1 MSTPIGNGPDNTG
14 LIVLDDQLQ
23 PVDTSNRADFDI
35 IIDIGSA
42 PSPPPWIAQGIARL
56 TNLLPMGPTLSLF
69 QQEQKDG
76 QQKYYNAVGVKAEAS
91 LSGRVRALLNL
102 AGVSGGWSN
111 GISRFLPELSAGF
124 SIGWDDSQTL
134 MAGKVEIGLPHWV
147 EQQFKAWQ
155 RSLTVTGVNPDI
167 GWDVGFELTSKES
180 WAPGELYSRVD
191 AVDGVSGAFTFTNE
205 ATGLGVNVK
214 FTSELSTWSV
224 VIKSDG
230 QTRLVNVY
238 RRSAEISAESV
249 TDLQGIGISVGP
261 NGRIGEDE
269 WTIVDANGRPLDVN
283 IIRDGQGRLFIGET
297 DITESAK
304 DSGLYNAVKN
314 ASTTGTPDDPDEIV
328 VTAKPFDIA
337 RRYELTGGGILN
349 KDSGR
354 SIVTDPVT
362 GDIVVIARGQRP
374 GDATSATITTA
385 DGNREIAIFSDP
397 ESLVSNAIPFGK
409 IDIIGGDVF
418 VNGVKQS
425 GPVASEITHW
435 ADANADDSDRLDRSV
450 FLDAE
455 GNLGLRV
462 TRNGVTRRFV
472 ATQDGT
478 QHIYADGENYDVLI
492 KDGNTEI
499 TIRNNPLAV
508 DFSDIGRALGQQ
520 LGYRLA
526 GGDLLGGILAS
537 ATLSTLGNNLGDALD
552 ELVGGGKSVGDALS
566 DGFSSFGDELLTNL
580 RAAGVGALSSFLTAE
595 LVSAIGL
602 DGFAGE
608 TFNSVGGA
616 VISQITTNILNGD
629 AVLFDVGPQLVL
641 TAAASFLGSKLGNEI
656 YSPDTVGGQIGAAVG
671 ATIGGIVAK
680 IDMAAFL
687 VTGNPLYAVAA
698 VVAVA
703 VWQTIGALIGS
714 IFGGTP
720 RSGADSQWDASQ
732 NKFVV
737 ANVWSRK
744 GGSKDAAKS
753 IASVVSE
760 TYNSILAATGGTL
773 INPYA
778 VQSGSYGMRKKD
790 FVYRPSGGG
799 SDRGDI
805 TQRFSGKDAAQHL
818 IGYGVYQG
826 LSDPDFKIAGGDIY
840 VKRALYNTFGMGGID
855 PLNFDTSILL
865 GNIASAQS
873 YEKYLQNSTVIN
885 ALVSA
890 EPNSVFTIETLLTLA
905 RADELGL
912 TRRAAS
918 DWFGGFSFLLAEAGT
933 NAANVDFG
941 FDYDPASGQISRL
954 IGIGQYTL
962 GDAIDIAGQ
971 TAIEGTAA
979 GETIDMRSGS
989 LADQRGYTVNGHLNN
1004 DIAATGADFT
1014 AKTATLTFAAGD
1026 LRKTVD
1032 VAIAADGLAEATE
1045 TFLGT
1050 LSNAPGM
1057 QIMGGEAVA
1066 TVIDG
1071 GAALPTLMVGN
1082 SYAWEGDGYAVFR
1095 LSLSKAAGQ
1104 PVTVALALAG
1114 DRASG
1119 LGVDFGSAGAS
1130 NIQVSADGVNW
1141 TNYSGGATFAVG
1153 VKELFVRTAVIADN
1167 VANPAYVP
1175 GGTAPEYLNIEGN
1188 ERFTLSANVTGGAAA
1203 LANGTQTVSGTG
1215 TFVDGAGTEPMVWI
1229 DDVIVDEASGTA
1241 RFTVSRSRTAA
1252 ASTTVDFA
1260 TSDRRVLNI
1269 DIAATVDGGDGNDT
1283 IYASDKGDNLFGG
1296 AGNDIVYGGRLDDW
1310 LLGGDGNDLLFAA
1323 GPAGGALGGDGNYL
1337 NGGAGDDVMTGAE
1350 GSDWLEGG
1358 DGNDTLVGGA
1368 GDDIL
1373 AGGAGV
1379 DSAWGGEGADYYL
1392 FRRGD
1397 GADTAEDGLGAIG
1410 TADSLMN
1417 LIAAKNAGS
1426 VARDWAGAD
1435 VYSEQGA
1442 RYTGNDRVVFGAGIG
1457 LADIQLKRSGTVSAP
1472 GMDLIVVVT
1481 QNGVV
1486 TGDQLTL
1493 KGWFDSFKR
1502 VEWLEFADGQAIRIG
1517 DFSSFVTGTPG
1528 NDVFYGTNGN
1538 DFVVGGEGR
1547 DFFSLAGGNDVGI
1560 GGAGEDEI
1568 GGDDGNDILIGGS
1581 DNDLILGGDGHD
1593 VLSGDAG
1600 DDRLNGGL
1608 GNDLLTGGRGNDFL
1622 AGGRG
1627 NDIFRISRGDGLDTI
1642 IDDYAGT
1649 WETVWTGAGWGF
1661 GYGYDAATNRI
1672 LKNGSEVI
1680 FDGTKWIGEFNY
1692 NYVTSTGVGELIRLI
1707 PSANGQVGKDEST
1720 SDSDSLEFGLGIN
1733 IQDLVLRKDGN
1744 DLIVA
1749 ISSENGNDTVFANIG
1764 DRITLKD
1771 WFVSTMA
1778 NAPIERFLFAAT
1790 GSVNMN
1796 WMATSLQGT
1805 DVNDTLGG
1813 TWTPDWITG
1822 GGGDDSIIGYGDND
1836 ILNGN
1841 AGQDTV
1847 EGHTGDDILYG
1858 GEGDDILIGG
1868 PGKDVLSGGQGT
1880 DTASYITSGATIY
1893 AYLDAAAMNAG
1904 DALGDSYYSVES
1916 LIGGTAADHLGGDSG
1931 ENILNGRNGSDV
1943 LLGGLGDDTYVF
1955 DTWMGSDTIQD
1966 GKFTIEEVV
1975 NASGILG
1982 AGYTVE
1988 WTYNGVVNSSHQY
2001 RLVVRN
2007 SGGEIALDG
2016 YYNYTSLQ
2024 SSAPA
2029 PSAWA
2034 PTDWKNGF
2042 GRVGSTV
2049 QVTRE
2054 KMDASI
2060 DGGSDVLELGS
2071 GISLADLSA
2080 SWSGSD
2086 LTVSTSMGTV
2096 TIKNQTVANQRVE
2109 SLHFYDGLSAN
2120 LVNLRLNTN
2129 GQDSL
2134 DDLILGTGGNDTL
2147 SGLSGNDVISGG
2159 YGSDSLYGNDGD
2171 DVLEGGGHGDR
2182 LDGGAGVDT
2191 ARYVRSASAVTV
2203 DLNLSTAQSGGDAA
2217 GDTLFGIEN
2226 LVGSIVGND
2235 VLTGNAGDNVLSGLD
2250 GNDTL
2255 VGGAGKDVL
2264 LGDLGDDNL
2273 SGGDGEDN
2281 IAGSDGNDTA
2291 SGGNDKD
2298 IIDGGAGADTL
2309 HGDAGDDILVGGSE
2323 NDLLYG
2329 DDGNDTLIGGEH
2341 DDTLWGGIGNDT
2353 LSGDAGNDLLQGE
2366 AGDDIYVFSAHSGAD
2381 TVIDAS
2387 GTNGIMFD
2395 GSVDWRNIWL
2405 ARVGNDL
2412 RISVVGGTSQITVSN
2427 FYAGSGATTM
2437 RYIATP
2443 SYALYL
2449 AYAQP
2454 LIDQMSAVSLGAP
2467 AAVPSAITS
2476 TQDDYWWAGGKAS
2489 PIVSDIALTTNEDV
2503 ASAPQG
2509 IGAIDHDQ
2517 NITAYSIAANGSHG
2531 VATIDPV
2538 TGVFSY
2544 LPSANYFGTDSFVV
2558 AVKDADGR
2566 QAQLTV
2572 NVTINPVND
2581 APTDM
2586 RVADGSAISVIE
2598 GATGSPTV
2606 ADSPVEQFAATD
2618 VDGDALSW
2626 SLMNDAGGRFAIT
2639 MDGLL
2644 VAQSPGLLDRESA
2657 ISHSIRVRA
2666 VDPHGAAVEKDFTVT
2681 VENWNEAPDTPLL
2694 SDSRGMVAEPVP
2706 TGLAGTWVARFTLSD
2721 VDGTTPALRLVS
2733 NPANRFQVVGNEV
2746 RFANGFEPDFE
2757 TLYNSGLSASDSDGD
2772 GQMEVMLTGSVDA
2785 SDGALASPG
2794 SRSFSIRVEDV
2805 NEAPTALNWSP
2816 SVASVAER
2824 DRVAIGT
2831 QLPTIAIGALSVV
2844 DPDIAGFADASYS
2857 YVVSDSRFEVVG
2869 NVLRLKLGATLD
2881 YEAGS
2886 SVSLTVTA
2894 TDQSAAPLSIQ
2905 RVISLVIDNQDDI
2918 LEGDGNDNSL
2928 IGQQNRDLLY
2938 GYGGND
2944 YLDGADGD
2952 DMLYGGAGND
2962 AVHGKN
2968 GNDTVYGGDGADALY
2983 GGVGNDA
2990 LYGGANDTGTY
3001 DTIYGGDEND
3011 QLYGE
3016 DGDDILLGGLGSD
3029 LLNGGAGSDWA
3040 DYSLLRS
3047 GEADTTGVT
3056 ADLVTPASN
3065 TGAAQGDSYSSI
3077 ENLRGTGVV
3086 DTLNGDASA
3095 NKIEG
3100 LAGNDIL
3107 RGRAG
3112 DDSLFGGA
3120 GNDSLYGDDG
3130 ADSLQGDDGDDII
3143 YGGAGNDTL
3152 LGGAGADQLYAESG
3166 DDYLDGG
3173 TGNDTLSGG
3182 IDNDTY
3188 IVTRSSDA
3196 DTIYNYDPSGNDIDV
3211 LGFQDS
3217 QGAINDEDLWFEQI
3231 GNDMRISVVATTS
3244 SVLIKDWYLIS
3255 DPSSR
3260 ANYKIDFIVANNR
3273 YSKQINVEA
3282 LVQLMASKT
3291 KPTTTAQRDALMAD
3305 TTYHAQWATYW
3316 GTNAKPVIASIGNRS
3331 VNEDGTLSFTVTATD
3346 DITPNANIQMSA
3358 TVISGSNV
3366 IADTGLV
3373 FGTPNSSGQRTFTIA
3388 PVANKSGT
3396 ATIRVQ
3402 ATDAGGVTET
3412 QEFIVTVNAV
3422 VDTPTVTQFV
3432 GGSGTAGQPG
3442 GIPLTLNVTFPDADG
3457 SEFQEIWISGVPA
3470 GITLSAGTDS
3480 GSGVWK
3486 LTQAQAAGLKV
3497 IAPAGWSQDLSLSVT
3512 ARATEGGQTAVSS
3525 IASTTVVINAP
3536 PTGANLSS
3544 NSVGENASNGT
3555 TIGTVNGVDPDAGD
3569 PLTYTLIDNAGG
3581 RFSITLAGVLKV
3593 ADGSLLNYETAI
3605 SHGITVRVTDGFGKY
3620 VDQPLTVAIN
3630 NVNEA
3635 NSFSGSYS
3643 MSVNE
3648 NLNNAV
3654 VGTVRADDLDGSGV
3668 AYGQQRYYFWN
3679 GSASGTS
3686 SDGRYTIDAIS
3697 GQIRTAAALNF
3708 EAGNAVVNYSVIAR
3722 DNQGNAG
3729 FNQVSTTVSIGINN
3743 VNEAPVLNALSAG
3756 IDEQPGN
3763 PMLWQWQVLA
3773 SDPDNDPAKRNFYYS
3788 LSGTDSNYF
3797 LINNSTGQ
3805 IALASALNFEDPNQP
3820 KSFNL
3825 TVDLWDQGNGGGNHV
3840 STTFT
3845 ATVQDVNESPNISYY
3860 GIMKLVVD
3868 YNYSSYNGYIDV
3880 TISDPDTKPEYSG
3893 VSALYLSGSQAAGM
3907 GYWWGDPQWESV
3919 PDPTFSPYGSGFR
3932 AIIPYWN
3939 AAFSTTITA
3948 RDNGNVSASRAI
3960 LIEGVTDDNISPI
3973 VLDLDGDGAELIS
3986 LVASTARFDMNND
3999 GVRDLTGWAS
4009 ADDGILAIDLNGNG
4023 LIDDGNEIAFQP
4035 KLDGAVSD
4043 LEGLRLY
4050 DSNGDN
4056 FITAADEQF
4065 ANFRVWQDLNQ
4076 DGVSDS
4082 GELRTLAE
4090 AGIAS
4095 LSLTLNLTG
4104 NTPQQGSLE
4113 NTIYGTSFFERTDGS
4128 IGEVGDVMFSYVADS
4143 SIAAVFGSH
4152 RQAVAIDLSGDGIS
4166 ITDLRASTV
4175 TFAMADDG
4183 SSVAT
4188 AWIGANDAMLVADID
4203 GDGVIDSGT
4212 ELSLGD
4218 DSFGHS
4224 LLTQL
4229 DENGDDRV
4237 DVEDSGFTTLRLWQ
4251 DSNQDGISQVGELT
4265 TLGNAG
4271 VQALTVPD
4279 WSDPFIL
4286 GTGES
4291 RTTNS
4296 FTVEYADGSIG
4307 SGSDVFLAHADQL
4320 AQAMASFAPSGGSS
4334 NSSALSSPDNDPYQL
4349 AASAA

>member
-1 MSTPIGNGPDNTG
+1 MEIMAPFAAVDDHEVRVEEYAHQAMELIFGQDRDAGEYYVPTYEPATWNFNYLDGPRSLSAQQVDVFKNYQSVFKRNINGIRQTVNDYAVMSKAFSSVIDNAVEHGVFGTEAAARLKKAYIKYSNGYRAYQILSGNRNGSDYPLMDVKAVNDRYAGYSIYHLDGAGQKIVDEDVDVIFKRKVDGSYELDSHGDLIPIGETKRSEG
-14 LIVLDDQLQ
+14 LIV
-23 PVDTSNRADFDI
+23 
-35 IIDIGSA
+35 
-42 PSPPPWIAQGIARL
+42 
-56 TNLLPMGPTLSLF
+56 
-69 QQEQKDG
+69 E
-76 QQKYYNAVGVKAEAS
+76 
-91 LSGRVRALLNL
+91 SGY
-102 AGVSGGWSN
+102 
-111 GISRFLPELSAGF
+111 
-124 SIGWDDSQTL
+124 
-134 MAGKVEIGLPHWV
+134 
-147 EQQFKAWQ
+147 
-155 RSLTVTGVNPDI
+155 
-167 GWDVGFELTSKES
+167 
-180 WAPGELYSRVD
+180 APGTEKI
-191 AVDGVSGAFTFTNE
+191 VSND
-205 ATGLGVNVK
+205 
-214 FTSELSTWSV
+214 
-224 VIKSDG
+224 IKIPG
-230 QTRLVNVY
+230 NP
-238 RRSAEISAESV
+238 
-249 TDLQGIGISVGP
+249 IGI
-261 NGRIGEDE
+261 
-269 WTIVDANGRPLDVN
+269 
-283 IIRDGQGRLFIGET
+283 
-297 DITESAK
+297 
-304 DSGLYNAVKN
+304 
-314 ASTTGTPDDPDEIV
+314 
-328 VTAKPFDIA
+328 
-337 RRYELTGGGILN
+337 
-349 KDSGR
+349 
-354 SIVTDPVT
+354 
-362 GDIVVIARGQRP
+362 
-374 GDATSATITTA
+374 
-385 DGNREIAIFSDP
+385 
-397 ESLVSNAIPFGK
+397 
-409 IDIIGGDVF
+409 
-418 VNGVKQS
+418 
-425 GPVASEITHW
+425 
-435 ADANADDSDRLDRSV
+435 
-450 FLDAE
+450 
-455 GNLGLRV
+455 
-462 TRNGVTRRFV
+462 
-472 ATQDGT
+472 
-478 QHIYADGENYDVLI
+478 
-492 KDGNTEI
+492 
-499 TIRNNPLAV
+499 
-508 DFSDIGRALGQQ
+508 DFSRAGGLIGAQ

-526 GGDLLGGILAS
+526 DGDVLVGVVAS
-537 ATLSTLGNNLGDALD
+537 ATLQTLGDN
-552 ELVGGGKSVGDALS
+552 VGDVLDGLLFSS
-566 DGFSSFGDELLTNL
+566 DGKANGLEEVVNKAFGKTGSEFISNL
-580 RAAGVGALSSFLTAE
+580 KSAGIGAVSSFLTAE
-595 LVSAIGL
+595 LIHALGL
-602 DGFAGE
+602 TGLGGELANTAAG
-608 TFNSVGGA
+608 TVVGQ
-616 VISQITTNILNGD
+616 VLTNIVTIANGGQAAEGVHFFSD
-629 AVLFDVGPQLVL
+629 INPTMVL
-641 TAAASFLGSKLGNEI
+641 TAVGSFLGTKLASEVI
-656 YSPDTVGGQIGAAVG
+656 SFDTIGGQIGASVG
-671 ATIGGIVAK
+671 ASLGAAGAVA
-680 IDMAAFL
+680 L
-687 VTGNPLYAVAA
+687 VTGQGALASSFQFLSFAA
-698 VVAVA
+698 GPV
-703 VWQTIGALIGS
+703 GALVGAFVGFILGGLIGS

-753 IASVVSE
+753 IASAVSE

-826 LSDPDFKIAGGDIY
+826 LSDSDFKIAGGDIY

-873 YEKYLQNSTVIN
+873 YEKYLQNSTIIN

-890 EPNSVFTIETLLTLA
+890 EPNSVFAIETLLTLA

-941 FDYDPASGQISRL
+941 FDYDPGSGQISRL
-954 IGIGQYTL
+954 IGIGQYVL

-979 GETIDMRSGS
+979 GETIDLRSGS

-1014 AKTATLTFAAGD
+1014 ATTATLTFAAGD

-1032 VAIAADGLAEATE
+1032 VALAADGLAEATE

-1071 GAALPTLMVGN
+1071 AAALPTLMVGN

-1095 LSLSKAAGQ
+1095 LSLSKAASQ
-1104 PVTVALALAG
+1104 AVTVALALAG

-1119 LGVDFGSAGAS
+1119 LGIDFGSAGAS
-1130 NIQVSADGVNW
+1130 NIQVSADGLNW
-1141 TNYSGGATFAVG
+1141 SNYTGGATFGVG
-1153 VKELFVRTAVIADN
+1153 VKELFVRTAVVADN

-1175 GGTAPEYLNIEGN
+1175 GGTEPEFLNVEGN
-1188 ERFTLSANVTGGAAA
+1188 ERFTLKANVTAGAAA
-1203 LANGTQTVSGTG
+1203 LANGAQTVSGTG
-1215 TFVDGAGTEPMVWI
+1215 TIVDGAGTEPLVWI

-1260 TSDRRVLNI
+1260 SSDRRVLNI
-1269 DIAATVDGGDGNDT
+1269 DSAATVDGGDGNDT
-1283 IYASDKGDNLFGG
+1283 IYASNKGDNLFGG

-1337 NGGAGDDVMTGAE
+1337 NGGAGDDVVTGAE

-1397 GADTAEDGLGAIG
+1397 GADTAEDGLGDIG
-1410 TADSLMN
+1410 TADSLMA

-1457 LADIQLKRSGTVSAP
+1457 LADIQLKRSGTQGAP

-1481 QNGVV
+1481 QNGAV

-1502 VEWLEFADGQAIRIG
+1502 VEWLEFADGQAVRIG

-1538 DFVVGGEGR
+1538 DFVVGGEGN

-1649 WETVWTGAGWGF
+1649 WETVWTGAGWGL

-1733 IQDLVLRKDGN
+1733 IQDLILRKDGN

-1778 NAPIERFLFAAT
+1778 NVPIERFLFAAT

-1904 DALGDSYYSVES
+1904 DALGDSYYSVEN
-1916 LIGGTAADHLGGDSG
+1916 LIGGTAADHLGGDG
-1931 ENILNGRNGSDV
+1931 GQNILNGRNGSDV
-1943 LLGGLGDDTYVF
+1943 LLGGLGDDTYVY

-1966 GKFTIEEVV
+1966 GRFTIEEAVTAAGV
-1975 NASGILG
+1975 LNP
-1982 AGYTVE
+1982 GYTVE
-1988 WTYNGVVNSSHQY
+1988 WTYNGFISPYYQY
-2001 RLVVRN
+2001 HLVVRN
-2007 SGGEIALDG
+2007 AAAEVVLDG
-2016 YYNYTSLQ
+2016 LYNYSTQ
-2024 SSAPA
+2024 QAAAPA
-2029 PSAWA
+2029 PSGWA
-2034 PTDWKNGF
+2034 FTDWKNGF
-2042 GRVGSTV
+2042 ARVGSDPQWK

-2054 KMDASI
+2054 KLDASI

-2071 GISLADLSA
+2071 GISLSDLSA

-2109 SLHFYDGLSAN
+2109 SLHLYDGLFAN
-2120 LVNLRLNTN
+2120 LLNLRLNTN
-2129 GQDSL
+2129 GQDGA

-2147 SGLSGNDVISGG
+2147 SGLSGNDAISGG

-2203 DLNLSTAQSGGDAA
+2203 DLNLSTAQSGGDAG

-2226 LVGSIVGND
+2226 LVGSTAGND

-2298 IIDGGAGADTL
+2298 IIDGGAGGDTL

-2412 RISVVGGTSQITVSN
+2412 RISVVGGTSQVTVSN
-2427 FYAGSGATTM
+2427 FYAASGATTL

-2626 SLMNDAGGRFAIT
+2626 SLVNDAGGRFAIT

-2772 GQMEVMLTGSVDA
+2772 GQMEVVLTGSADA
-2785 SDGALASPG
+2785 SDGVLASPG

-2805 NEAPTALNWSP
+2805 NEAPTALNWTP
-2816 SVASVAER
+2816 SVGSVAER

-2831 QLPTIAIGALSVV
+2831 QLPAIAIGTLSVV
-2844 DPDIAGFADASYS
+2844 DPDTAGFADASYS

-2881 YEAGS
+2881 YEVGS

-2905 RVISLVIDNQDDI
+2905 RLITLNVDNQDDV

-2962 AVHGKN
+2962 AIHGKN

-3056 ADLVTPASN
+3056 ADLITPASN

-3086 DTLNGDASA
+3086 DTLNGDAAA

-3130 ADSLQGDDGDDII
+3130 ADSLQGDDGDDVI

-3173 TGNDTLSGG
+3173 TGNDTLNGG

-3188 IVTRSSDA
+3188 IVTRSSEA
-3196 DTIYNYDPSGNDIDV
+3196 DTIYNYDPSGADIDV

-3217 QGAINDEDLWFEQI
+3217 NGAINDEDLWFEKI

-3486 LTQAQAAGLKV
+3486 LTQAQAAGLKF

-3544 NSVGENASNGT
+3544 NSIGENASNGT

-3569 PLTYTLIDNAGG
+3569 SLTYTLIDNAGG

-3605 SHGITVRVTDGFGKY
+3605 SHGITVRVTDGFSKY
-3620 VDQPLTVAIN
+3620 VDQPLTVTIN

-3635 NSFSGSYS
+3635 NSLPANWGTR
-3643 MSVNE
+3643 SVNE
-3648 NLNNAV
+3648 NV
-3654 VGTVRADDLDGSGV
+3654 SVGTLVDTIAASDIDGSGT

-3679 GSASGTS
+3679 GSAASGTS

-3697 GQIRTAAALNF
+3697 GQIKTAAALNF

-3722 DNQGNAG
+3722 DNQGSAG

-3743 VNEAPVLNALSAG
+3743 VNEANSLPANWGTRSVNENVSVGTLVDTIA
-3756 IDEQPGN
+3756 
-3763 PMLWQWQVLA
+3763 A
-3773 SDPDNDPAKRNFYYS
+3773 SDIDG
-3788 LSGTDSNYF
+3788 SGTAYGQQRYYF
-3797 LINNSTGQ
+3797 WNGSAASGTSFDGRYSIDAVSGQ
-3805 IALASALNFEDPNQP
+3805 IKTAAALNFEAGNALVNYSVIARDNQGNADFNQVSTTVSIGINNVNEAPTLNSWSDTINEAPSGNYNPQTPIISLSFSDPDTDPANRNFAFQIISGNTNNLWWIDNLGRLYLNAPLNYEDQNQP
-3820 KSFNL
+3820 KNFNL
-3825 TVDLWDQGNGGGNHV
+3825 TVRMWDKGMGGGLYV
-3840 STTFT
+3840 DQ
-3845 ATVQDVNESPNISYY
+3845 TVNIEVGDVNESPVITWSGFNEYVYDLYGNVIS
-3860 GIMKLVVD
+3860 GGWLNVW
-3868 YNYSSYNGYIDV
+3868 
-3880 TISDPDTKPEYSG
+3880 ISDPDTKPQYTGLSN
-3893 VSALYLSGSQAAGM
+3893 LYLTGSQGLN
-3907 GYWWGDPQWESV
+3907 YWSYPQQWESI
-3919 PDPTFSPYGSGFR
+3919 PNPTLSPYNGYYR
-3932 AIIPYWN
+3932 AHLDYWG
-3939 AAFSTTITA
+3939 AFSTTIIA
-3948 RDNGNVSASRAI
+3948 VDGGSVGASRDVY
-3960 LIEGVTDDNISPI
+3960 IEGTPPRQQGPVI
-3973 VLDLDGDGAELIS
+3973 LDLDGDGTELVS
-3986 LVASTARFDMNND
+3986 LVTSTARFDMD
-3999 GVRDLTGWAS
+3999 GDGDRDLTGWAN
-4009 ADDGILAIDLNGNG
+4009 ADDGFLAIDLNGNG

-4043 LEGLRLY
+4043 LEGLRVY

-4065 ANFRVWQDLNQ
+4065 ASFRVWQDLNQ
-4076 DGVSDS
+4076 DGVSDP
-4082 GELRTLAE
+4082 GELRTLDE
-4090 AGIAS
+4090 AGVTS

-4104 NTPQQGSLE
+4104 NIPQQGSME
-4113 NTIYGTSFFERTDGS
+4113 NTIYGTSFFVRTDGS
-4128 IGEVGDVMFSYVADS
+4128 IGEVGDVALSYVTES
-4143 SIAAVFGSH
+4143 SITTIFGSH
-4152 RQAVAIDLSGDGIS
+4152 RQGVAIDLGGDGIS
-4166 ITDLRASTV
+4166 ISDLRASTV
-4175 TFAMADDG
+4175 IFAMPDDG
-4183 SSVAT
+4183 SSVST
-4188 AWIGANDAMLVADID
+4188 AWVGAADAMLVLDAD
-4203 GDGVIDSGT
+4203 GNGVIDNGA

-4218 DSFGHS
+4218 DGSGQS
-4224 LLTQL
+4224 LLTNF
-4229 DENGDDRV
+4229 DENGDRRV
-4237 DVEDSGFTTLRLWQ
+4237 DAGDSGFAALRLWQ
-4251 DSNQDGISQVGELT
+4251 DVNQDGTSQTGELT
-4265 TLGNAG
+4265 TLGDAG
-4271 VQALTVPD
+4271 VQALRVPD

-4291 RTTNS
+4291 KATNS
-4296 FTVEYADGSIG
+4296 FTVEYADGSSG

-4320 AQAMASFAPSGGSS
+4320 AQAMASFAPSGGSGS
-4334 NSSALSSPDNDPYQL
+4334 SSALSPPDNDPYQL
-4349 AASAA
+4349 SASAA

>member
-1 MSTPIGNGPDNTG
+1 MSSKHDS
-14 LIVLDDQLQ
+14 LIVAITEAVSTAPPQDRMAA
-23 PVDTSNRADFDI
+23 VIRAARAQGYI
-35 IIDIGSA
+35 LHITGQASVGLGASVPLTNGSA
-42 PSPPPWIAQGIARL
+42 AIRMPLFVADNSGVRRDRIGVSVDAQWA
-56 TNLLPMGPTLSLF
+56 
-69 QQEQKDG
+69 EQT
-76 QQKYYNAVGVKAEAS
+76 AS
-91 LSGRVRALLNL
+91 LTIDTH
-102 AGVSGGWSN
+102 GVS
-111 GISRFLPELSAGF
+111 FE
-124 SIGWDDSQTL
+124 
-134 MAGKVEIGLPHWV
+134 
-147 EQQFKAWQ
+147 
-155 RSLTVTGVNPDI
+155 SLQTVTGSNVSNLESRLGLPFDVAVLENDDKIVLGAGISLGSSPVRVDNNWNALAGGIDFAFSDISIAFIKENSFFDNEVVPNIIDLVNTFNDENPFSVDLNTITSNIRSHIGDENFDTNWRYNVLIELSKLVPGGSFSITAPPLFGGSGLSSTGVGTATIAVGLRADGDYYLRYQTNPLYGSAAANEGYTDI
-167 GWDVGFELTSKES
+167 TFVGFNKNGITKES
-180 WAPGELYSRVD
+180 STIHYEYRQDQFGNTVYDEYKGVTTRNFNGLQDNSVLDGRKNPPDQTSLDEMIASLEEIYKANCFSAQTPILMADGSLKPISEVEVGDIVAGFNSAVEAGRGPLQPGKVVRRFRSKSFDIYRLGNNFVTAGHPILAEDGSFYLVEHFGQRQAVTASGELSEPEFEKVIVDDPMEMFNFEVEHFHTYVADGIRVHNYSMKI
-191 AVDGVSGAFTFTNE
+191 DGSNGYVSFDSQGN
-205 ATGLGVNVK
+205 
-214 FTSELSTWSV
+214 
-224 VIKSDG
+224 
-230 QTRLVNVY
+230 
-238 RRSAEISAESV
+238 
-249 TDLQGIGISVGP
+249 GIGIVYDSH
-261 NGRIGEDE
+261 GR
-269 WTIVDANGRPLDVN
+269 TIQVIDYRPTENIATLTERHGDAFTQRVWD
-283 IIRDGQGRLFIGET
+283 RL
-297 DITESAK
+297 
-304 DSGLYNAVKN
+304 
-314 ASTTGTPDDPDEIV
+314 TGIDPDHSSS
-328 VTAKPFDIA
+328 T
-337 RRYELTGGGILN
+337 LN
-349 KDSGR
+349 GF
-354 SIVTDPVT
+354 
-362 GDIVVIARGQRP
+362 
-374 GDATSATITTA
+374 
-385 DGNREIAIFSDP
+385 N
-397 ESLVSNAIPFGK
+397 SLVSGK
-409 IDIIGGDVF
+409 IPSTKEARNVILEFYSSDKNKYESIEGIG
-418 VNGVKQS
+418 
-425 GPVASEITHW
+425 
-435 ADANADDSDRLDRSV
+435 
-450 FLDAE
+450 
-455 GNLGLRV
+455 
-462 TRNGVTRRFV
+462 
-472 ATQDGT
+472 
-478 QHIYADGENYDVLI
+478 
-492 KDGNTEI
+492 
-499 TIRNNPLAV
+499 
-508 DFSDIGRALGQQ
+508 DIGRQVGSILGNRISDDPF
-520 LGYRLA
+520 LSIGT
-526 GGDLLGGILAS
+526 S
-537 ATLSTLGNNLGDALD
+537 AILSTLGENLAEFVGNGFDSNRHLD
-552 ELVGGGKSVGDALS
+552 LDKHANVFDDIGSEFLANLKS
-566 DGFSSFGDELLTNL
+566 
-580 RAAGVGALSSFLTAE
+580 AGIGAISSFLTAE
-595 LVSAIGL
+595 LVNALGL
-602 DGFAGE
+602 DGFASE
-608 TFNSVGGA
+608 LANTAAGA
-616 VISQITTNILNGD
+616 VIGTIASNIAAG
-629 AVLFDVGPQLVL
+629 ASIAKSSELFAGVNIGMVGI
-641 TAAASFLGSKLGNEI
+641 AAGSFLGNKLANEI
-656 YSPDTVGGQIGAAVG
+656 HSWETVGGQIGAAVG
-671 ATIGGIVAK
+671 STVLLALDAK
-680 IDMAAFL
+680 AFAWA
-687 VTGNPLYAVAA
+687 VSTGNPYIIAAA
-698 VVAVA
+698 VVFAVLDA
-703 VWQTIGALIGS
+703 FLGNLIGGLIGS
-714 IFGGTP
+714 LFGGTP

-732 NKFVV
+732 QKFVV

-744 GGSKDAAKS
+744 NGSKDAAKS
-753 IASVVSE
+753 IASAVSE

-805 TQRFSGKDAAQHL
+805 TQRFSGQDAAQHL

-890 EPNSVFTIETLLTLA
+890 EPNSVFAIETLLTLA

-933 NAANVDFG
+933 NAAQVDFG

-954 IGIGQYTL
+954 IGIGQYVL

-971 TAIEGTAA
+971 TTIEGTAVA
-979 GETIDMRSGS
+979 ETIDLRSGS

-1014 AKTATLTFAAGD
+1014 ATTATLTFAAGD

-1032 VAIAADGLAEATE
+1032 VALGADSLAEAAE

-1050 LSNAPGM
+1050 LSNAPAM

-1071 GAALPTLMVGN
+1071 AAALPTLVVGN

-1095 LSLSKAAGQ
+1095 LSLSKAASQ
-1104 PVTVALALAG
+1104 SVTVALALAG

-1141 TNYSGGATFAVG
+1141 TNYSGGAPFAVG

-1175 GGTAPEYLNIEGN
+1175 GGTEPEYLNIEGN
-1188 ERFTLSANVTGGAAA
+1188 ERFTLSANVTGGAAV
-1203 LANGTQTVSGTG
+1203 LANGSQTVSGTA
-1215 TFVDGAGTEPMVWI
+1215 TIVDGAGTEPLVWI

-1241 RFTVSRSRTAA
+1241 RFTVSRSGTAA
-1252 ASTTVDFA
+1252 AATTVDFA

-1337 NGGAGDDVMTGAE
+1337 NGGAGDDVVTGAE

-1397 GADTAEDGLGAIG
+1397 GADTAEDGLGDIG

-1426 VARDWAGAD
+1426 VARDWAGGD
-1435 VYSEQGA
+1435 IYSEQGA

-1481 QNGVV
+1481 QNGAV

-1502 VEWLEFADGQAIRIG
+1502 VEWLEFADGQAVRIG

-1608 GNDLLTGGRGNDFL
+1608 GNDLLTGGRGNDFM

-1649 WETVWTGAGWGF
+1649 WETVWTGAGWGL
-1661 GYGYDAATNRI
+1661 GYSYDQATNRI

-1733 IQDLVLRKDGN
+1733 IQDLILRKDGN

-1749 ISSENGNDTVFANIG
+1749 ISSENGNDTVFANVG

-1858 GEGDDILIGG
+1858 GEGDDVLIGG

-1904 DALGDSYYSVES
+1904 DALGDSYYSVEN
-1916 LIGGTAADHLGGDSG
+1916 LIGGTAADHLGGDAG
-1931 ENILNGRNGSDV
+1931 QNVLNGRNGNDV
-1943 LLGGLGDDTYVF
+1943 LLGGLGDDTYVY

-1975 NASGILG
+1975 NASGVLG

-1988 WTYNGVVNSSHQY
+1988 WTYIDVVNSSHQY
-2001 RLVVRN
+2001 RLIVRN
-2007 SGGEIALDG
+2007 GGGEVALDG

-2024 SSAPA
+2024 SAAPA

-2054 KMDASI
+2054 KLDASI
-2060 DGGSDVLELGS
+2060 DGGNDVLELGS
-2071 GISLADLSA
+2071 GISLSDLSA

-2086 LTVSTSMGTV
+2086 LVVSTSMGTI
-2096 TIKNQTVANQRVE
+2096 TIKNQTVANQRIE

-2120 LVNLRLNTN
+2120 LLNLRLNAN
-2129 GQDSL
+2129 GQDGL

-2159 YGSDSLYGNDGD
+2159 YGSDSFYGNDGD

-2182 LDGGAGVDT
+2182 LDGGVGVDT

-2226 LVGSIVGND
+2226 LVGSIAGND

-2255 VGGAGKDVL
+2255 SGGAGNDVL

-2281 IAGSDGNDTA
+2281 IVGSDGNDTA

-2381 TVIDAS
+2381 TIIDAS
-2387 GTNGIMFD
+2387 GTNGIAFD
-2395 GSVDWRNIWL
+2395 GSVDWRNVWL
-2405 ARVGNDL
+2405 ARDGNNL
-2412 RISVVGGTSQITVSN
+2412 RIGIVGGSSQITVSN
-2427 FYAGSGATTM
+2427 FYAASGATTM

-2454 LIDQMSAVSLGAP
+2454 LIDQMSAISLGAP

-2476 TQDDYWWAGGKAS
+2476 AQDDYWWAGGKAS

-2503 ASAPQG
+2503 ASVPQG
-2509 IGAIDHDQ
+2509 TGAIDHDQ

-2531 VATIDPV
+2531 VATIDPA
-2538 TGVFSY
+2538 TGVFTY

-2581 APTDM
+2581 APTDISLALS
-2586 RVADGSAISVIE
+2586 VAAAAGVSENTTGIYVGDLSA
-2598 GATGSPTV
+2598 A
-2606 ADSPVEQFAATD
+2606 D
-2618 VDGDALSW
+2618 VDL
-2626 SLMNDAGGRFAIT
+2626 
-2639 MDGLL
+2639 
-2644 VAQSPGLLDRESA
+2644 P
-2657 ISHSIRVRA
+2657 
-2666 VDPHGAAVEKDFTVT
+2666 
-2681 VENWNEAPDTPLL
+2681 
-2694 SDSRGMVAEPVP
+2694 
-2706 TGLAGTWVARFTLSD
+2706 
-2721 VDGTTPALRLVS
+2721 
-2733 NPANRFQVVGNEV
+2733 
-2746 RFANGFEPDFE
+2746 
-2757 TLYNSGLSASDSDGD
+2757 SDSDF
-2772 GQMEVMLTGSVDA
+2772 GQSIFTSLDA
-2785 SDGALASPG
+2785 RFVVQGGNQLWLASG
-2794 SRSFSIRVEDV
+2794 V
-2805 NEAPTALNWSP
+2805 
-2816 SVASVAER
+2816 
-2824 DRVAIGT
+2824 
-2831 QLPTIAIGALSVV
+2831 
-2844 DPDIAGFADASYS
+2844 
-2857 YVVSDSRFEVVG
+2857 
-2869 NVLRLKLGATLD
+2869 TLD
-2881 YEAGS
+2881 YEATPTV
-2886 SVSLTVTA
+2886 SVLVRATDRNGAGLSFDKSLTIAVADLTDIINGTA
-2894 TDQSAAPLSIQ
+2894 
-2905 RVISLVIDNQDDI
+2905 
-2918 LEGDGNDNSL
+2918 
-2928 IGQQNRDLLY
+2928 
-2938 GYGGND
+2938 
-2944 YLDGADGD
+2944 
-2952 DMLYGGAGND
+2952 
-2962 AVHGKN
+2962 
-2968 GNDTVYGGDGADALY
+2968 
-2983 GGVGNDA
+2983 
-2990 LYGGANDTGTY
+2990 ANDTLTGAAGVDHIY
-3001 DTIYGGDEND
+3001 GLDGNDTIYGG
-3011 QLYGE
+3011 
-3016 DGDDILLGGLGSD
+3016 GG
-3029 LLNGGAGSDWA
+3029 N
-3040 DYSLLRS
+3040 
-3047 GEADTTGVT
+3047 
-3056 ADLVTPASN
+3056 DLVD
-3065 TGAAQGDSYSSI
+3065 G
-3077 ENLRGTGVV
+3077 
-3086 DTLNGDASA
+3086 
-3095 NKIEG
+3095 
-3100 LAGNDIL
+3100 GN
-3107 RGRAG
+3107 
-3112 DDSLFGGA
+3112 
-3120 GNDSLYGDDG
+3120 GNDSLYG
-3130 ADSLQGDDGDDII
+3130 QDGDDVVTGGTGADTLDGGNGNDTLSGGSQDDILTGGSGNDVLHGDDNDDQLFGSAGQDSLYGDNGNDTLTGGTGADTLNGGAGTDI
-3143 YGGAGNDTL
+3143 ASYLWTDGGYATTAITLDMSNMAAATGDATGDTLTGIEGVWGTKLADTITGDANTNQLYGDEGADTLRGAAGDDSLYGQVGSDTLYGGAGNDTL
-3152 LGGAGADQLYAESG
+3152 DGGDGDDVIWGGDGNDVLLGGNGGDTLNAENG

-3173 TGNDTLSGG
+3173 AGNDILNGGSGNDT
-3182 IDNDTY
+3182 Y
-3188 IVTRSSDA
+3188 VIVTNSGA
-3196 DTIYNYDPSGNDIDV
+3196 DTINNYHLNGSDNDL
-3211 LGFQDS
+3211 LGFQSGILDK
-3217 QGAINDEDLWFEQI
+3217 DLWFQRV
-3231 GNDMRISVVATTS
+3231 NDDLVISVIGTSTVTTVS
-3244 SVLIKDWYLIS
+3244 NWFLSVSAQQAGSYQIK
-3255 DPSSR
+3255 
-3260 ANYKIDFIVANNR
+3260 FIQAAAFRV
-3273 YSKQINVEA
+3273 INVDG
-3282 LVQLMASKT
+3282 LVSLMASVT
-3291 KPTTTAQRDALMAD
+3291 KPADIAARDALFTGNVD
-3305 TTYHAQWATYW
+3305 FKTLWNTYW
-3316 GTNAKPVIASIGNRS
+3316 N
-3331 VNEDGTLSFTVTATD
+3331 
-3346 DITPNANIQMSA
+3346 
-3358 TVISGSNV
+3358 SN
-3366 IADTGLV
+3366 
-3373 FGTPNSSGQRTFTIA
+3373 PA
-3388 PVANKSGT
+3388 PVLGAITN
-3396 ATIRVQ
+3396 Q
-3402 ATDAGGVTET
+3402 AMTED
-3412 QEFIVTVNAV
+3412 VAR
-3422 VDTPTVTQFV
+3422 
-3432 GGSGTAGQPG
+3432 
-3442 GIPLTLNVTFPDADG
+3442 
-3457 SEFQEIWISGVPA
+3457 
-3470 GITLSAGTDS
+3470 
-3480 GSGVWK
+3480 
-3486 LTQAQAAGLKV
+3486 
-3497 IAPAGWSQDLSLSVT
+3497 SLSVT
-3512 ARATEGGQTAVSS
+3512 ATDMLDEVTAASPNSITLTVKVYDSTGQTEDYSLISSAISIGSPDANGARTVTLSPVANKNGQAVVKIWATDGGGVVS
-3525 IASTTVVINAP
+3525 APQVFTATVGAKADMPTITAQAGAALDGKGTFHGGATIPLNINPSFPDTDGSETQTILITGVPAGVSLNKGTYNAGTWTLAP
-3536 PTGANLSS
+3536 SQLAGLALTGAASWSNDFTLNVQAKAVESS
-3544 NSVGENASNGT
+3544 NSDTALTSTISVPVYVNAAPTDITLSGSIMENPAYGA
-3555 TIGTVNGVDPDAGD
+3555 GGVTVAAVDPDGGAFTYA
-3569 PLTYTLIDNAGG
+3569 LTDASNRFQINSATGAITVKTATPSLIDYEVSASHSYSVSVTATDNGG
-3581 RFSITLAGVLKV
+3581 LSFTKTINVPISDQNERP
-3593 ADGSLLNYETAI
+3593 SL
-3605 SHGITVRVTDGFGKY
+3605 V
-3620 VDQPLTVAIN
+3620 Q
-3630 NVNEA
+3630 
-3635 NSFSGSYS
+3635 GSYS
-3643 MSVNE
+3643 FSVAE
-3648 NLNNAV
+3648 NSN
-3654 VGTVRADDLDGSGV
+3654 
-3668 AYGQQRYYFWN
+3668 
-3679 GSASGTS
+3679 SGT
-3686 SDGRYTIDAIS
+3686 
-3697 GQIRTAAALNF
+3697 
-3708 EAGNAVVNYSVIAR
+3708 AV
-3722 DNQGNAG
+3722 G
-3729 FNQVSTTVSIGINN
+3729 QVS
-3743 VNEAPVLNALSAG
+3743 
-3756 IDEQPGN
+3756 
-3763 PMLWQWQVLA
+3763 A
-3773 SDPDNDPAKRNFYYS
+3773 SDPDTYSATYGAKRYYFENAGGPS
-3788 LSGTDSNYF
+3788 FASADGSRNLSQNTNDGRFHIDTA
-3797 LINNSTGQ
+3797 TGQ
-3805 IALASALNFEDPNQP
+3805 ITVNGGLNYEAGSSYTYNVIVWDEINSTAGRMNIAPVTINLNDMNEAPTLNDWSNYIDEAPNGNYDPQQPLISLTKSDPDTDLTKKAFAFQIIGGNTNNFWRIDNNGNLYPSNSVVNYEDSSQA
-3820 KSFNL
+3820 KTYNL
-3825 TVDLWDQGNGGGNHV
+3825 TVRMWDQGMGGGLFDDASVNIV
-3840 STTFT
+3840 
-3845 ATVQDVNESPNISYY
+3845 VRDVNESPIPTTTAFLRVTSGWPSISVIKW
-3860 GIMKLVVD
+3860 G
-3868 YNYSSYNGYIDV
+3868 DV
-3880 TISDPDTKPEYSG
+3880 SPNDPDTKPGFSGPFHYYVANVQRGTAATPTVWSDDPAAVSIDQTGHWFINENYTFTWVRFDIFVRDAANTLYS
-3893 VSALYLSGSQAAGM
+3893 LSKAVHI
-3907 GYWWGDPQWESV
+3907 D
-3919 PDPTFSPYGSGFR
+3919 T
-3932 AIIPYWN
+3932 
-3939 AAFSTTITA
+3939 STTTFT
-3948 RDNGNVSASRAI
+3948 SA
-3960 LIEGVTDDNISPI
+3960 PI
-3973 VLDLDGDGAELIS
+3973 VLDLDRDGIELTS
-3986 LVASTARFDMNND
+3986 LSSSTVRFDMD
-3999 GVRDLTGWAS
+3999 GDGDRDLTGWAR

-4043 LEGLRLY
+4043 LEGLRVY

-4056 FITAADEQF
+4056 FITQADEQF

-4076 DGVSDS
+4076 DGVSDPS
-4082 GELRTLAE
+4082 ELRTLDE
-4090 AGIAS
+4090 AGVAS
-4095 LSLTLNLTG
+4095 LSLTLTLTG

-4113 NTIYGTSFFERTDGS
+4113 NTIYGTSFFVRTDGS
-4128 IGEVGDVMFSYVADS
+4128 TGEVGDVVLSYMSDS
-4143 SIAAVFGSH
+4143 AITTIFGAH
-4152 RQAVAIDLSGDGIS
+4152 RQAVAIDLGGDGIS
-4166 ITDLRASTV
+4166 ITDLRASSI
-4175 TFAMADDG
+4175 TFAMADD
-4183 SSVAT
+4183 SLSVST
-4188 AWIGANDAMLVADID
+4188 AWVGASDAMLVLDADVNGAID
-4203 GDGVIDSGT
+4203 NGA
-4212 ELSLGD
+4212 ELSLGGD
-4218 DSFGHS
+4218 FGQS
-4224 LLTQL
+4224 LLTNL
-4229 DENGDDRV
+4229 DENGDGRV
-4237 DVEDSGFTTLRLWQ
+4237 DAGDSGFATLRLWQ
-4251 DSNQDGISQVGELT
+4251 DVNQDGISQTGELT

-4271 VQALTVPD
+4271 VRALTVPD

-4291 RTTNS
+4291 KVTNS
-4296 FTVEYADGSIG
+4296 FTVEYADGSTG

-4320 AQAMASFAPSGGSS
+4320 AQAMASFAPGGGSGS
-4334 NSSALSSPDNDPYQL
+4334 ASALSPPDNDPYQL
-4349 AASAA
+4349 TASAA